1 MVIKLTKKDIGWIK
15 QKYPKLERKSD
26 TIWLGELKFNREF
39 KGVSISSSYSLEI
52 NFEPKQGSMLPQ
64 VKELGNKIDKISKE
78 LNLPIIDLHINN
90 DKTICLCIYKKEKEY
105 FANGFSVQVFF
116 EDILEPYLYW
126 VTYYQQHK
134 MQPWDGYAHGEF
146 GYLEL
151 YAENEISI
159 DELKEYIS
167 IEKLLEYKKMKGHHS
182 CLCGSKKILR
192 KCHVLIYSAV
202 YKLKKELYE

>member
-1 MVIKLTKKDIGWIK
+1 MAIKLTKKDIKWI
-15 QKYPKLERKSD
+15 QEKYPKLKRKSD
-26 TIWLGELKFNREF
+26 TIWQGELDFNREF
-39 KGVSISSSYSLEI
+39 NGVTISSSYLLEI
-52 NFEPKQGSMLPQ
+52 NFEQKQGSMLPQ
-64 VKELGNKIDKISKE
+64 VKEVGGKIDEISKK
-78 LNLPIIDLHINN
+78 LNLLTIDLHINN

-105 FANGFSVQVFF
+105 FTNGFSTQVFF

-126 VTYYQQHK
+126 VTYYQQYK
-134 MQPWDGYAHGEF
+134 TQPWDGYAHGEF

-167 IEKLLEYKKMKGHHS
+167 IENLLKYKRTKGHHF
-182 CLCGSKKILR
+182 CLCSSKKILR
-192 KCHVLIYSAV
+192 KCHTLIYNAI